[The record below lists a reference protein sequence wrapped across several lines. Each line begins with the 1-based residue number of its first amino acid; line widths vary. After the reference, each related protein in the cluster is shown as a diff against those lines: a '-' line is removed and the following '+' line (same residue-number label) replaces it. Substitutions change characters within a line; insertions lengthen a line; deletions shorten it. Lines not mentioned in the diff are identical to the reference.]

1 MFGSKVLRVRAMVSA
16 AALLLY
22 PAVLAAEPSAVL
34 AQAPPIAAALA
45 VPKPAAAAGE
55 AEHVARLN
63 AATAP
68 VRGLAPT
75 AETAAG
81 LREAMKALGAGNV
94 SNALEIS
101 TRITDPLAR
110 KIIDWARLKGGYGEA
125 AEYREFLEQN
135 PAWPDRG
142 LIAQRLE
149 EALFSAGAPAAVKAH
164 FRGLE
169 PKTGVGMAALASAR
183 LADGDVAGAKALAAK
198 AWREEDIPARLERA
212 FLQRFGPHL
221 TQADHKWRLDRL
233 LMDDIRWEGERNER
247 AAVARRV
254 IPLRHAAEQKKAQA
268 RLAVLQRA
276 ANASKLM
283 AALPPEAGA
292 DWGVAFHRIQLLR
305 RANKTDEAAKLLL
318 GAPTDPG
325 KSVNPDGWWVER
337 RAVAYDALQAGKPQL
352 AYELVREAGPL
363 SVNPAKE
370 QAFMAGW
377 LALRELKDARAA
389 EAHFK
394 AVRQAADGPLSR
406 AKADYWLGRTAEAR
420 GDRAAAMQAY
430 RAAAREADT
439 FHGLL
444 AAQKIEPGRRRLD
457 LRPPA
462 APSGEEIAKFNAL
475 DAVKATVIAQKA
487 GLGIATVRAFL
498 NHLRTVM
505 RTEGEVA
512 LAAHLAETLGDMQSA
527 VRIGKLAVARGQNLH
542 YYAYP
547 VHPFPAY
554 SALRKPPETAFLL
567 GIARQE
573 SEFNTLTVS
582 GAGARGLL
590 QVMPIT
596 ARHVCRDYKVKC
608 DIPRLLTDQSYN
620 TMIASAYIADR
631 MDEFA
636 GSYVLTLAGYNAGP
650 GRARQWIRAF
660 GDPRDPSVDP
670 IDWIERIPFQET
682 REYVAKVLSN
692 IQVYRA
698 RLGEEA
704 SALRIQQDLTRA
716 RLSSRVPA
724 SAGQPTSAAAQSGG

>member
-1 MFGSKVLRVRAMVSA
+1 MVRSKVLRVCAILGV
-16 AALLLY
+16 AALMLH
-22 PAVLAAEPSAVL
+22 PGVLAAEPIVV
-34 AQAPPIAAALA
+34 AQAPAAAALA
-45 VPKPAAAAGE
+45 VPKPVASASE
-55 AEHVARLN
+55 AEHTSRLN
-63 AATAP
+63 AALAP
-68 VRGLAPT
+68 LRALAPT
-75 AETAAG
+75 AETAAS
-81 LREAMKALGAGNV
+81 LREALKAVGAGN
-94 SNALEIS
+94 AAKAAEI
-101 TRITDPLAR
+101 RAQIADPVAR
-110 KIIDWARLKGGYGEA
+110 KIVDWARLKGGYGDL
-125 AEYREFLEQN
+125 AEYKAFLEQN

-142 LIAQRLE
+142 SIAQRLE
-149 EALFSAGAPAAVKAH
+149 EALFSGGTPPAAIKAH
-164 FRGLE
+164 FRGAE
-169 PKTGVGMAALASAR
+169 PKTGTGMAALASAK
-183 LADGDVAGAKALAAK
+183 LAEGDIAGAKALAAK
-198 AWREEDIPARLERA
+198 AWREEEIPARLEAA

-247 AAVARRV
+247 AAVAKRV
-254 IPLRHAAEQKKAQA
+254 IPLLAAPEQKKAQA

-276 ANASKLM
+276 ANAGKLLG
-283 AALPPEAGA
+283 ALPAEAGG
-292 DWGVAFHRIQLLR
+292 DWGVTFHRIQLLR

-318 GAPTDPG
+318 GAPTDPA
-325 KSVNPDGWWVER
+325 KIVNPDGWWIER
-337 RAVAYDALQAGKPQL
+337 RAVAYDALNAGKAKL

-363 SVNPAKE
+363 TVNSAKE

-377 LALRELKDARAA
+377 LALRELEDARAA
-389 EAHFK
+389 ESHFK

-420 GDRAAAMQAY
+420 GDRTGAMQFY
-430 RAAAREADT
+430 RAATREADT
-439 FHGLL
+439 FHGQL

-457 LRPPA
+457 LRPPS
-462 APSGEEIAKFNAL
+462 APTSDEVAKFNAF
-475 DAVKATVIAQKA
+475 DAVKAAVIAQKA
-487 GLGIATVRAFL
+487 GLGVPVLRTFL
-498 NHLRTVM
+498 NNLRTVM
-505 RTEGEVA
+505 RSEGEVA

-554 SALRKPPETAFLL
+554 SALRKPPEPAFLL

-596 ARHVCRDYKVKC
+596 ARHVCRDYKVTC
-608 DIPRLLTDQSYN
+608 DIPRLLSDQAYN

-660 GDPRDPSVDP
+660 GDPRDPNVDP

-698 RLGEEA
+698 RLGDEA
-704 SALRIQQDLTRA
+704 AALRLDQDLVRA
-716 RLSSRVPA
+716 RLSSRGASTAGEPA
-724 SAGQPTSAAAQSGG
+724 SASAPRGG